1 MASYVQI
8 VNRNGNCNYND
19 CNWND
24 NGVRPFLV
32 GRRKKVSVRLKL
44 ESRFKKNEHPFL
56 CRNVKDK
63 HKGIKILWK
72 DLKQTLKRL

>member
-56 CRNVKDK
+56 CRNAKDK

>member
-1 MASYVQI
+1 MASYVQV

-19 CNWND
+19 CDWND

-32 GRRKKVSVRLKL
+32 GRRKKVSIRLKL

-56 CRNVKDK
+56 KVKLQDK
-63 HKGIKILWK
+63 YKGIYK
-72 DLKQTLKRL
+72 